1 MTAKDNEGNKGEVTN
16 ITKMTIYC
24 RVYKCG
30 VKFVVVVFVSSA
42 RWDDVGSRYCQVVD
56 VCSGTIVAGS

>member
-16 ITKMTIYC
+16 ITKMIIVVFTSAC
-24 RVYKCG
+24 

-42 RWDDVGSRYCQVVD
+42 RWMMS
-56 VCSGTIVAGS
+56 VAGMVEL